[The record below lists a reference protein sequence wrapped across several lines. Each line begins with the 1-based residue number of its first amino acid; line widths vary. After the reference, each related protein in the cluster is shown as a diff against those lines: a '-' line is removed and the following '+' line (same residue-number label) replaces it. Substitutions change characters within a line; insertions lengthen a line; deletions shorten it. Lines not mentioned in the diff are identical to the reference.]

1 MKIIFIV
8 PAIGKKKGEK
18 YIGTW
23 KMEPLTIAVLKSL
36 TPSDVETV
44 LYDDRIELIDYN
56 DTADVVVIPVE
67 TYSAKR
73 SYEIAEKFRK
83 KGIKVILGGYHVTLI
98 PEEAEKYADCIITG
112 NAEMIWDEVIKDC
125 RSNILKKKYEG
136 ETAYLHIQPDKS
148 IFKGKKYVPV
158 SLVET
163 GRGCCN
169 SCEFCAIAGYY
180 KFNY

>member
-44 LYDDRIELIDYN
+44 LYDDRIELIDYEN
-56 DTADVVVIPVE
+56 KADAVVIPVE
-67 TYSAKR
+67 TYTAKR
-73 SYEIAEKFRK
+73 SYEIADNFRRR
-83 KGIKVILGGYHVTLI
+83 GIKVILGGYHVTLI

-112 NAEMIWDEVIKDC
+112 NAERVWNEVIKDC
-125 RSNILKKKYEG
+125 RCSTLKKRYKG
-136 ETAYLHIQPDKS
+136 ETTYLHIQPDKS
-148 IFKGKKYVPV
+148 IFEGKKICTCI
-158 SLVET
+158 SCGNRT
-163 GRGCCN
+163 GVL
-169 SCEFCAIAGYY
+169 
-180 KFNY
+180 